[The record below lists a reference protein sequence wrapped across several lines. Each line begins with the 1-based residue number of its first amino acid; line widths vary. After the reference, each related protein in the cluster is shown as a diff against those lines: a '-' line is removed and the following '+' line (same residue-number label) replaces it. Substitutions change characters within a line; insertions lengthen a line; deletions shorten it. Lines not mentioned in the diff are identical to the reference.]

1 MTAEEFWRWF
11 AAEEAELRGAGGQIV
26 ADRVE
31 SRLRE
36 HDPRIGIEVGDPG
49 EARELIFTGWS
60 DAEAFGAV
68 RSLVGA
74 APDLSPG
81 WKLIAL
87 KPPRG
92 FEFGIEVD
100 GLQVDA
106 RRLWFDAL
114 ASPEAPEAL
123 GVRVYVGVGAPSSDR
138 RWAQALALII
148 ETGIGEDAAAQ
159 IDYIEPYGG
168 PPPDERSLPIDQ
180 LLGFVQW
187 FRRQHRRP

>member
-1 MTAEEFWRWF
+1 MTAAEFWSWF
-11 AAEEAELRGAGGQIV
+11 ASEEAQLRAAGGQVV

-31 SRLRE
+31 ARLRE
-36 HDPRIGIEVGDPG
+36 VDPRIGIEVGEPAD
-49 EARELIFTGWS
+49 ERELIFTSWS
-60 DAEAFGAV
+60 HAEVFPAV
-68 RSLVGA
+68 RALMSS
-74 APDLSPG
+74 APQALAG

-92 FEFGIEVD
+92 FEFTIDVE

-114 ASPEAPEAL
+114 SSPEAPGAL
-123 GVRVYVGVGAPSSDR
+123 GIRVYVGVGVARTDQ
-138 RWAQALALII
+138 RWAQALGLIV

-168 PPPDERSLPIDQ
+168 PPADERSMPITE
-180 LLGFVQW
+180 LLKFVQW
-187 FRRQHRRP
+187 FRRQHPRQ